1 MPRPNKVDED
11 YSMYNLRIS
20 TKVLEDIKKMSKEL
34 SYENDLQISVADIM
48 RYCILNSKKT
58 IKNYFK
64 KVSS

>member
-20 TKVLEDIKKMSKEL
+20 TKDLEDIKKMSKEL

-58 IKNYFK
+58 IKNNFK

>member
-20 TKVLEDIKKMSKEL
+20 TKDLEDIKKMSKEL
-34 SYENDLQISVADIM
+34 SYENDLQISVAYIM

>member
-20 TKVLEDIKKMSKEL
+20 TKDLEDIKKMSKEL
-34 SYENDLQISVADIM
+34 SYENDLQISGADIM

>member
-20 TKVLEDIKKMSKEL
+20 TKDLEDIKKMSKEL